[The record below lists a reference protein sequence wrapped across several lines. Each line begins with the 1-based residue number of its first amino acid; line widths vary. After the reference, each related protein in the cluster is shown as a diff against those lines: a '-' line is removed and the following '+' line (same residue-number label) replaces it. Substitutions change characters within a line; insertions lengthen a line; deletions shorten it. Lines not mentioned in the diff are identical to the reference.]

1 MVGIYKITNLINNKV
16 YIGQSVNI
24 KKRIADHKY
33 ELNANHHCNS
43 HLQNSYNK
51 YRKDAFEFNII
62 CECEES
68 ELDELECYY
77 IKYYDSTNRLNG
89 YNKESGGSLNK
100 HISEETRQNMRENRQ
115 GEKAHMFGKKHS
127 EETKAKMRQIALG
140 RVLSEEHKKKLSDA
154 HKGKNAKQFYCPE
167 LDMIF
172 IGTLS
177 AAKYLGLKSSS
188 CIFDCIAGRKKS
200 AGKHPTTGEPLHWM
214 YLKDKLS

>member
-24 KKRIADHKY
+24 KKRIADHK
-33 ELNANHHCNS
+33 
-43 HLQNSYNK
+43 
-51 YRKDAFEFNII
+51 
-62 CECEES
+62 
-68 ELDELECYY
+68 
-77 IKYYDSTNRLNG
+77 
-89 YNKESGGSLNK
+89 
-100 HISEETRQNMRENRQ
+100 
-115 GEKAHMFGKKHS
+115 
-127 EETKAKMRQIALG
+127 

-188 CIFDCIAGRKKS
+188 CILDCIAGRKKS